1 MSTHVRS
8 SIYPTEEINYQ
19 VELEGWLPC
28 LDNMDKLQQ
37 YLGLSDKKPIPDPIK
52 FEKPDPLGAKQV
64 TGQKEEDLASTLSTL
79 NKLLFPGHIR
89 KISHPSTP
97 TPSPNNNNNFCFLR
111 IRFFSLFM
119 SAYQAKCILMHFA

>member
-1 MSTHVRS
+1 MSRLILFKP
-8 SIYPTEEINYQ
+8 IYPTDEINYQ

-79 NKLLFPGHIR
+79 NKLLFPGS
-89 KISHPSTP
+89 KIKIPLPSQKT
-97 TPSPNNNNNFCFLR
+97 NNNFCFLK

-119 SAYQAKCILMHFA
+119 SAY